1 MKIQNPK
8 NPKENAKTSKKMQEY
23 AKICTIYHSK
33 HSTGDIDTRTV
44 GRKAQTI
51 CEHKMYNMPG
61 HRKLLA
67 SELASKT
74 RLHPSKA

>member
-1 MKIQNPK
+1 MEIQNPK
-8 NPKENAKTSKKMQEY
+8 NPKEHAKTSKKMQEY
-23 AKICTIYHSK
+23 AKICTKYHSK
-33 HSTGDIDTRTV
+33 QSTGDIDTPKV

-51 CEHKMYNMPG
+51 CKHKMYNMPG